1 MWVGKRRTS
10 WPTCGKRSAPS
21 KGFRALVARLQ
32 HHIYRPR
39 RAPIMSETA
48 TTEVTVGTEAPVVE
62 DDTNAESFDQERA
75 MAKIRK
81 ANDEAKGLRAR
92 VKELEALESKVHEFE
107 ESQKSEA
114 QKIQDRAAK
123 AEQRALAAETE
134 LIRERIA
141 RRYQVSDD
149 DLELLGSGTEDQIE
163 ARAKRIAA
171 LNAAAAA
178 VKATVPP
185 SEKPVEKLRPG
196 STAADEDINSPDAYP
211 SSWRT

>member
-1 MWVGKRRTS
+1 
-10 WPTCGKRSAPS
+10 
-21 KGFRALVARLQ
+21 
-32 HHIYRPR
+32 
-39 RAPIMSETA
+39 MSETA
-48 TTEVTVGTEAPVVE
+48 TTEVTVGTETPVVE

-114 QKIQDRAAK
+114 QKVQDRAAK

-149 DLELLGSGTEDQIE
+149 DLELLGSGTEEQIE

-178 VKATVPP
+178 VKAIVPP

-196 STAADEDINSPDAYP
+196 ATAADEDINSPDAYP
-211 SSWRT
+211 SSWRTAKTTRPERT